1 MKKLQIVLFFLF
13 VLSGLAYGQLDVNRT
28 VATKLADALA
38 VLPAEKEK
46 VLNQA
51 MADIASTG
59 QAGLSELIDM
69 RETSTGEA
77 RVRLDFALNSITV
90 YATSLQDPVLRKD
103 LQQVYIKAIEK
114 LSKPES
120 KAFYMNLLGMVGD
133 DASVGLF
140 ASFLNNASL
149 SDNGAR
155 GLAKVKSEKAVE
167 ALIKALMQVKPDL
180 KKNVMNALG
189 EIASSEAEDALLAQE
204 GKFPAEDTEV
214 WYFALSRCGS
224 AKSLPV
230 LTKAAREANYSL
242 DRKSGNEAYIF
253 LLNKL
258 AEGGEKKITNKA
270 ASDLYKNDLK
280 ENQVATRI
288 AALQILLKT
297 DDKNR
302 AKLIV
307 KALND
312 PEREYRNAA
321 LLYAEE
327 YKDADLSRAI
337 AGKLKKADAE
347 TQMDIINWLG
357 KNRIAASL
365 EEIIP
370 YVKSTDSEVSRSAI
384 IAVARIGGDE
394 AIACLA
400 GLVASGEKNQLE
412 NAACVLKSMEG
423 DIATPLMNLFSKAST
438 EGQKT
443 ILQLIGSRKCDRYA
457 KAVLELAVNAAP
469 EVKETALGVLREVVT
484 AENLPQLYELLKNV
498 SATEVEAVQQA
509 IISALNTL
517 PDAERYASA
526 AAQMKKETGNSRDR
540 YFSILA
546 ATGDP
551 AAFEV
556 IQQGFAEG
564 NAETQQQ
571 AFKALLLWPGFEVTD
586 ALYEIC
592 KNNEKEKYF
601 DPAFNAYVAKI
612 AGAVLTGEQKL
623 LLLRKAL
630 EIAQT
635 TSQKKI
641 VLEQIQK
648 TGTFLGLIVA
658 GKYLEDND
666 LQQTACQAVMNIAL
680 ANKAYYGEEVS
691 RLLNRVL
698 EVLSGTDSDYQ
709 KQAIR
714 KHLAELPEGEGFV
727 SIFNGKDLTGWKGL
741 VGNPIT
747 RTKMSAT
754 RLAAEQKKADKL
766 MRESWSVEEGML
778 VFNGKGDN
786 LCTDK
791 KYGDFEM
798 YIDWKLYPEGKEA
811 DAGIYLRG
819 TPQVQIW
826 DTARRDV
833 GAQVGSG
840 GLYNNETNLRNPLQ
854 VADNFLGEWNS
865 FFIRMIGERVS
876 VWLNGI
882 KVVDNVIFE
891 NYWDRT
897 QPVPFMEQI
906 ELQAHGSKVAY
917 RDIYVREIPRV
928 EPYEVSSE
936 EAKEGFR
943 ALFNGVYMHN
953 WTGNTKDYVAENG
966 CIVLYPENRGG
977 GNLYTKEEFSDFV
990 FRFEFMLTPGAN
1002 NGLGIRTPTEGD
1014 AAYVGMELQI
1024 LDNEDPIYKNL
1035 KKYQYHGSVYGI
1047 IPARR
1052 GFLKPIGEWNYQE
1065 VIAKGNRIKVILNGE
1080 VILDGDIQEATLNG
1094 TMDKREHP
1102 GLFNK
1107 KGHIGFL
1114 GHGSVVKFK
1123 NIRVKELK

>member
-13 VLSGLAYGQLDVNRT
+13 VLSGWAYGQLDVNRT

-59 QAGLSELIDM
+59 QAGLGELVDM
-69 RETSTGEA
+69 RETSTGDA

-90 YATSLQDPVLRKD
+90 YATSLQNPALRND
-103 LQQVYIKAIEK
+103 LQQVYIKAIER
-114 LSKPES
+114 LTKPES

-133 DASVGLF
+133 DASVELF

-155 GLAKVKSEKAVE
+155 GLAKVKSEAAVK
-167 ALIKALMQVKPDL
+167 ALIKALMQIDPAL
-180 KKNVMNALG
+180 KKNIMNALG
-189 EIASSEAEDALLAQE
+189 EIAPSEAEDILLAQA

-224 AKSLPV
+224 TKSLPV
-230 LTKAAREANYSL
+230 LAKAAREANYSL
-242 DRKSGNEAYIF
+242 DRNSGNEAYIC

-258 AEGGEKKITNKA
+258 ADEGEKKVANKA
-270 ASDLYKNDLK
+270 ASDLSKNAFK
-280 ENQVATRI
+280 ANQVATRI

-302 AKLIV
+302 AKLIA
-307 KALND
+307 KALDD

-321 LLYAEE
+321 LLYAEKYTNE
-327 YKDADLSRAI
+327 ALNKMIVEKLRKAGTGTQVDL
-337 AGKLKKADAE
+337 
-347 TQMDIINWLG
+347 INWLG
-357 KNRIAASL
+357 KNRVAASL
-365 EEIIP
+365 QEIMS
-370 YVKSTDSEVSRSAI
+370 YVKNADPELSRSAI
-384 IAVARIGGDE
+384 VAVARIGGDE
-394 AIACLA
+394 AIAGLA
-400 GLVASGEKNQLE
+400 ALVASGEKEQSE
-412 NAACVLKSMEG
+412 NAACVLKSMQG
-423 DIATPLMNLFSKAST
+423 DIATPLMNLFAGASA

-443 ILQLIGSRKCDRYA
+443 ILQLIGSRKCDQYA
-457 KAVLELAVNAAP
+457 KEVLNLAVHAAP
-469 EVKETALGVLREVVT
+469 GVKEAALVVLKEVVT

-498 SATEVEAVQQA
+498 SDAEVEAVQQA
-509 IISALNTL
+509 IVSALNTL
-517 PDAERYASA
+517 PDTERYASA
-526 AAQMKKETGNSRDR
+526 SAQMKKESGNSCDR

-551 AAFEV
+551 AAFEG
-556 IQQGFAEG
+556 IQQGFANG

-571 AFKALLLWPGFEVTD
+571 AFQALLLWPGFEVTD

-592 KNNEKEKYF
+592 KNNESGKYF
-601 DPAFNAYVAKI
+601 DPAFRAYVTKV
-612 AGAVLTGEQKL
+612 AGTALTGDQKL

-630 EIAQT
+630 EIARNT
-635 TSQKKI
+635 AQKKM

-648 TGTFLGLIVA
+648 TGTFLGLVTA
-658 GKYLEDND
+658 GEYLEDKD

-680 ANKAYYGEEVS
+680 GNKAYYGEVVT

-727 SIFNGKDLTGWKGL
+727 RIFNGKDLTGWKGL

-747 RTKMSAT
+747 RAKMSAT
-754 RLAAEQKKADKL
+754 RLTVEQKKADKL
-766 MRESWSVEEGML
+766 MKETWSVEDGML

-798 YIDWKLYPEGKEA
+798 YVDWKLYPEGEEA

-826 DTARRDV
+826 DTARRNV

-840 GLYNNETNLRNPLQ
+840 GLYNNETNARNPLQ
-854 VADNFLGEWNS
+854 VADNPLGEWNS

-876 VWLNGI
+876 VWLNGM

-891 NYWDRT
+891 NYWDRS
-897 QPVPFMEQI
+897 QAVPFMEQI

-917 RDIYVREIPRV
+917 RDIYIREIPRV
-928 EPYEVSSE
+928 EPYEVSPE

-943 ALFNGVYMHN
+943 TLFNGVSMHN
-953 WTGNTKDYVAENG
+953 WTGNTKDYVAEEG

-1052 GFLKPIGEWNYQE
+1052 GFLKPVGEWNYQE
-1065 VIAKGNRIKVILNGE
+1065 VIAQGNRIKVILNGE

-1102 GLFNK
+1102 GLLNK

-1123 NIRVKELK
+1123 NIRIKELK

>member
-1 MKKLQIVLFFLF
+1 MKKLQLILFFLF
-13 VLSGLAYGQLDVNRT
+13 VLGSLVYGQLDVNRT

-90 YATSLQDPVLRKD
+90 YATSLQDPALRND
-103 LQQVYIKAIEK
+103 LQQVFIKAIEK
-114 LSKPES
+114 LDRPES

-133 DASVGLF
+133 DASVDLF
-140 ASFLNNASL
+140 ASYLNDPVL

-155 GLAKVKSEKAVE
+155 GLAKIKTGKATD
-167 ALIKALMQVKPDL
+167 ALIKALMQVNPGL
-180 KKNVMNALG
+180 KKNSMNALG
-189 EIASSEAEDALLAQE
+189 EIASPEAEDVLLAQE
-204 GKFPAEDTEV
+204 GKFPAENIDV
-214 WYFALSRCGS
+214 WYFALSRSGS
-224 AKSLPV
+224 TKSLPV
-230 LTKAAREANYSL
+230 LAKAAQDAHYSL
-242 DRKSGNEAYIF
+242 DLKSGNEAYIT

-258 AEGGEKKITNKA
+258 ADEGEKKTVTKA
-270 ASDLYKNDLK
+270 ASELYKNALK
-280 ENQVATRI
+280 AHQVATRI

-302 AKLIV
+302 AKWII

-321 LLYAEE
+321 LLGAEE
-327 YKDADLSRAI
+327 YTNDALNREI
-337 AGKLKKADAE
+337 TGKLNKADIE
-347 TQMDIINWLG
+347 TQIDIINWLG
-357 KNRIAASL
+357 KNRVEASL
-365 EEIIP
+365 QEIIP
-370 YVKSTDSEVSRSAI
+370 YGKNANPELSRTAI
-384 IAVARIGGDE
+384 NAVARIGGNE
-394 AIACLA
+394 AIDCLS
-400 GLVASGEKNQLE
+400 GLVASGDKNQLE
-412 NAACVLKSMEG
+412 TAAYVLKSMPG
-423 DIATPLMNLFSKAST
+423 DIAAPLMNLFDKASE

-443 ILQLIGSRKCDRYA
+443 ILLLIGSRRCDKYA
-457 KAVLELAVNAAP
+457 QDMLNFSVNAAP
-469 EVKETALGVLREVVT
+469 GVKETALAVLKEVVT

-498 SATEVEAVQQA
+498 SSTEVDAVQQA
-509 IISALNTL
+509 IIAALRML
-517 PDAERYASA
+517 PARERYASA
-526 AAQMKKETGNSRDR
+526 AGQMKKETGNIRDR

-551 AAFEV
+551 AAFEM
-556 IQQGFAEG
+556 IRQGFAEG
-564 NAETQQQ
+564 NAGTQQE
-571 AFKALLLWPGFEVTD
+571 AFKALLLWPGFESAE
-586 ALYEIC
+586 ALYTIC
-592 KNNEKEKYF
+592 KNDGNGKYF
-601 DPAFNAYVAKI
+601 NPAFEAYVNKI
-612 AGAVLTGEQKL
+612 AGTALAGEQKL

-630 EIAQT
+630 KIAQN
-635 TSQKKI
+635 TSQKKA

-648 TGTFLGLIVA
+648 TGTFLGLVTA
-658 GKYLEDND
+658 GEYLEDKD
-666 LQQTACQAVMNIAL
+666 LQQTACQTIMNIAL
-680 ANKAYYGEEVS
+680 GNKAYYGEVVN

-714 KHLAELPEGEGFV
+714 KHLAELPEGEGFIR
-727 SIFNGKDLTGWKGL
+727 IFNGKDLEGWKGL
-741 VGNPIT
+741 VGNPLT
-747 RTKMSAT
+747 RAKMPAA

-766 MRESWSVEEGML
+766 MRESWSVEDGIL

-786 LCTDK
+786 LCTEK

-798 YIDWKLYPEGKEA
+798 YVDWKLYPEGKEA

-840 GLYNNETNLRNPLQ
+840 GLYNNEINLRNPLL
-854 VADNFLGEWNS
+854 VADNQLGEWNS

-917 RDIYVREIPRV
+917 RDIFVREIPRV
-928 EPYEVSSE
+928 EPYEVSAE

-943 ALFNGVYMHN
+943 ALFNGVSMHN
-953 WTGNTKDYVAENG
+953 WTGNTKDYVAEKG

-1052 GFLKPIGEWNYQE
+1052 GFLKPVGEWNYEE
-1065 VIAKGNRIKVILNGE
+1065 VIAKGTRIKVILNGE
-1080 VILDGDIQEATLNG
+1080 VILDGDIKEATLNG

-1123 NIRVKELK
+1123 NIRIKELK